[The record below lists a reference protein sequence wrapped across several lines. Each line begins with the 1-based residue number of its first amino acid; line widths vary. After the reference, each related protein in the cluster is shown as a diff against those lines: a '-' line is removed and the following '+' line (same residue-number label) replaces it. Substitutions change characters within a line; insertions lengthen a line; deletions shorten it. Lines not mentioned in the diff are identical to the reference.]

1 MHATFSISILM
12 IFEISGSP
20 AENRHP
26 MVAGAALTRGRKAVV
41 GVD

>member
-12 IFEISGSP
+12 IFEISGLP

-26 MVAGAALTRGRKAVV
+26 SVTASPWLLELR
-41 GVD
+41 